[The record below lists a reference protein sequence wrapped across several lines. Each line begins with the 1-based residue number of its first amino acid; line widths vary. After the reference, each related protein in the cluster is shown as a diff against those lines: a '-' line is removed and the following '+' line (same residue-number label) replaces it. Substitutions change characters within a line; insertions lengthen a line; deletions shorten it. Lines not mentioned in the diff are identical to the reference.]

1 MRLQTI
7 TDDQQLLQVRL
18 ERLEKFDDLF
28 FLDTVLV
35 QLEQPVVR
43 VSPAMAET

>member
-18 ERLEKFDDLF
+18 EEFDDFF

-35 QLEQPVVR
+35 QLEQPVAR
-43 VSPAMAET
+43 VSPAMTET

>member
-18 ERLEKFDDLF
+18 EEFDDLF

-35 QLEQPVVR
+35 QLERPVAR
-43 VSPAMAET
+43 VSPAMTET